1 MKPHKELEFL
11 YQEPIK
17 EAKQVFGKHFTCK
30 LETAPHGEQFE
41 IAVIP
46 LEFKSKKYDN
56 VRVSLAQFPAVFMDA
71 TMRMGDRNVISIATK
86 SGSVKELWHMVEP
99 IVKQLEMGVTLED
112 LRSDRKFRKLKIAE
126 IEATDQIGVY
136 VYDGEGQPVKKEK

>member
-46 LEFKSKKYDN
+46 LEFKSKKYDKVYSAFAGLLPVHATGHWFCRARQTRCSSTDGSSCFRRWN
-56 VRVSLAQFPAVFMDA
+56 AQ
-71 TMRMGDRNVISIATK
+71 
-86 SGSVKELWHMVEP
+86 
-99 IVKQLEMGVTLED
+99 
-112 LRSDRKFRKLKIAE
+112 
-126 IEATDQIGVY
+126 
-136 VYDGEGQPVKKEK
+136 